1 MLGGVASVGVVQSA
15 GTAGGRVEA
24 RFMEAVTALS
34 WSIALAEREWKAAW
48 KDVNPLGIDSAES
61 EWKAAR

>member
-1 MLGGVASVGVVQSA
+1 
-15 GTAGGRVEA
+15 
-24 RFMEAVTALS
+24 MEAVTALS